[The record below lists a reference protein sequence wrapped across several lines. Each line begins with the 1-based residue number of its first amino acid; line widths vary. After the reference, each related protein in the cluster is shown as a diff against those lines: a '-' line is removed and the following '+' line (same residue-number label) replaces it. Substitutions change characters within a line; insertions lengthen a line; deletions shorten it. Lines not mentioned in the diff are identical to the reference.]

1 MAIQTQRPVAVGVD
15 GSPSS
20 IAAAR
25 YAAEL
30 AVRREAPLLL
40 IYGYQT
46 SLYGYTPLGVP
57 DPYAMQDETLHAEI
71 DALLKKTVTELRTDY
86 PGLTDV
92 HARQIAGGGASVL
105 IDESRRAAVTV
116 VGCRGVGG
124 FQGLLLGSVS
134 TQVAAHAHGPVIVV
148 RPPVPDDAE
157 SDDDAGTKAVQPV
170 VAAEGSVLVGY
181 DGSRAA
187 EAALEFGAAEAMRR
201 KARLIVLNAYW
212 APLRSSTDAEQAEAD
227 SEQLLH
233 TAIRPYAAQYPGLKV
248 EPLSVQSTNAEKTMV
263 DASAEAGLTV
273 VGCRGR
279 GGFAGLLLGSVSR
292 TLVHHAHGPVAVIHP
307 SEH

>member
-1 MAIQTQRPVAVGVD
+1 MAIQTHRPVAVGVD

-20 IAAAR
+20 LAAAR

-30 AVRREAPLLL
+30 AVRRQAPLLL

-57 DPYAMQDETLHAEI
+57 DPHAMGDKKLRAEI
-71 DALLKKTVTELRTDY
+71 DDLLAQAIKDLQAEY
-86 PGLTDV
+86 PDLV
-92 HARQIAGGGASVL
+92 EVRARQIAGGGASVL

-134 TQVAAHAHGPVIVV
+134 TQVAAHAHGPVIVI
-148 RPPVPDDAE
+148 RPPV
-157 SDDDAGTKAVQPV
+157 SDDVAERPAQPPV
-170 VAAEGSVLVGY
+170 GPVLVGF
-181 DGSRAA
+181 DGSAAAVAALRFGVA
-187 EAALEFGAAEAMRR
+187 EALWRKVELIALH
-201 KARLIVLNAYW
+201 AYW
-212 APLRSSTDAEQAEAD
+212 SPLRSPTETVQAQVEA
-227 SEQLLH
+227 EQLLQD
-233 TAIRPYAAQYPGLKV
+233 AVRPYAAEHPDLKI
-248 EPLSVQSTNAEKTMV
+248 ETRSVQSTNVEKTMV
-263 DASAEAGLTV
+263 DAAREAGLTV

-292 TLVHHAHGPVAVIHP
+292 TLVHHAYGPVAVIHP

>member
-1 MAIQTQRPVAVGVD
+1 MAIQTQRPIAVGVD

-20 IAAAR
+20 LAAAR

-30 AVRREAPLLL
+30 AVRRQAPLRL

-57 DPYAMQDETLHAEI
+57 DPYAMGDESLRAEI
-71 DALLKKTVTELRTDY
+71 DGLLKKAVTELRSDY
-86 PGLTDV
+86 PDLTDV
-92 HARQIAGGGASVL
+92 DARQIAGGGASVL

-148 RPPVPDDAE
+148 RPPVPDETDVDA
-157 SDDDAGTKAVQPV
+157 QPV
-170 VAAEGSVLVGY
+170 EQVPPADGAVLVGY

-187 EAALEFGAAEAMRR
+187 GAALDFGAAEAMRR
-201 KARLIVLNAYW
+201 KVRLIVLNAYSP
-212 APLRSSTDAEQAEAD
+212 PLRSSADVPQAEGD

-233 TAIRPYAAQYPGLKV
+233 SAIRPYAGQYPGLKI
-248 EPLSVQSTNAEKTMV
+248 EPLSAQSTNVEKTMV
-263 DASAEAGLTV
+263 DASAEASLTV

-279 GGFAGLLLGSVSR
+279 GGFAGMLLGSVSR